1 MEHNQNNTQV
11 KVSISTL
18 QQQPTN
24 AIPESKK
31 KHDINRQTIGQQ
43 TTTQHDIIKRSN
55 SLPESKTSATN
66 ELPHTIK
73 RTNSAAI
80 PTISSHTNS
89 TKNQPNKPHSATAPA
104 AISQMQ
110 GLLDKPL
117 TAGRR
122 WEPPTSVSEMNR
134 EPING
139 DVINANQNEAQPQG
153 RWTLSNNKGDGSRVL
168 TVPLWVTE
176 TMRSL
181 FCKFSLFS
189 HDMLH
194 PLSFA
199 HQLMMSCYS
208 AYHWTLTRTWTQNKR
223 D

>member
-1 MEHNQNNTQV
+1 M
-11 KVSISTL
+11 

-43 TTTQHDIIKRSN
+43 TTTQQDIIKRSN
-55 SLPESKTSATN
+55 SLPESKTSTIN
-66 ELPHTIK
+66 EQPHTIK
-73 RTNSAAI
+73 RSNSAAI
-80 PTISSHTNS
+80 PAISSHTNS
-89 TKNQPNKPHSATAPA
+89 TKHQPNKPHSATAPA

-153 RWTLSNNKGDGSRVL
+153 RWTLSNKGDGSCVL

-176 TMRSL
+176 TTKSL
-181 FCKFSLFS
+181 FCKFKR

-194 PLSFA
+194 F
-199 HQLMMSCYS
+199 
-208 AYHWTLTRTWTQNKR
+208 TLCPSLVN
-223 D
+223 